1 MAPLAKTRTDYVR
14 ALDSHPDLVAVV
26 AAPDMEII
34 DVNAQGARELGWSAE
49 AMIGKLIVDYGDP
62 TDRELNPAL
71 VERALRGETVRFDR
85 RVRSA
90 DGEWRTYNF
99 AARVVDDEPGRF
111 MIVGRDMAALAHS
124 DSRLADLL
132 KLADLTDDLF
142 VVTDRDGYITYVN
155 EAVHRVHGNGRIV
168 GRHLTEF
175 VHEDDTGF
183 LSVLDAVHAED
194 KRAEAR
200 VLARREDGSPLMLG
214 LRTIYDEETRRW
226 FTVERDISETI
237 AQEQRMQEL
246 ATDLRRRA
254 TTDVLTGVAN
264 RAALNEILD
273 HAVDKGA
280 PFALLLL
287 DMDDFKSVN
296 DTLGHAAGD
305 EFLKCVAQRLQRAV
319 KLTDVVA
326 RLGGD
331 EFVVY
336 LPDVDSDDA
345 SGVAARMIEAVG
357 QHYSINGHSLTRS
370 CSIGVAVWEQG
381 DDVSAILRKADRAA
395 YRAKHEGRSRF
406 IVY

>member
-1 MAPLAKTRTDYVR
+1 MAPLAKARTDYVR
-14 ALDSHPDLVAVV
+14 ELDSHPDLVAVV
-26 AAPDMEII
+26 AAPEMEII

-49 AMIGKLIVDYGDP
+49 DMIGKLIVEFGDP
-62 TDRELNPAL
+62 SDRELNPVL
-71 VERALRGETVRFDR
+71 VEQALRGETARFDR
-85 RVRSA
+85 RVRNA

-99 AARVVDDEPGRF
+99 AARTIDNEPGRF
-111 MIVGRDMAALAHS
+111 LLVGRDMGALAHS
-124 DSRLADLL
+124 ESRLADLL

-142 VVTDRDGYITYVN
+142 VVSDRDGYVTYVN
-155 EAVHRVHGNGRIV
+155 EAVHRLHGDGKIV

-175 VHEDDTGF
+175 VHDDDRGF
-183 LSVLDAVHAED
+183 FTLLDAVHDKD

-200 VLARREDGSPLMLG
+200 VLAKCQDGSPLMLG
-214 LRTIYDEETRRW
+214 VKTIYDDETKRW

-237 AQEQRMQEL
+237 AQERRMQEL
-246 ATDLRRRA
+246 TTDLRRRA
-254 TTDVLTGVAN
+254 TTDTLTGVAN

-273 HAVDKGA
+273 QSVADGT

-305 EFLKCVAQRLQRAV
+305 EFLRCVAQRLQRAV

-336 LPDVDSDDA
+336 LPDVDCKDA
-345 SGVAARMIEAVG
+345 SSVAARMIDAVG

-370 CSIGVAVWEQG
+370 CSIGVAVWEEG

>member
-1 MAPLAKTRTDYVR
+1 MPPVIKARTDPVR
-14 ALDSHPDLVAVV
+14 DLNSHPDLVLVV
-26 AAPDMEII
+26 SAPEMRII
-34 DVNAQGARELGWSAE
+34 EVNDQGATELGWSADD
-49 AMIGKLIVDYGDP
+49 MIGNSIFDYGDP
-62 TDRELNPAL
+62 SDRALNPKL
-71 VERALRGETVRFDR
+71 MERTLEGETVRFDR
-85 RVRSA
+85 RVRDA
-90 DGEWRTYNF
+90 DGQWRTYNF
-99 AARVVDDEPGRF
+99 AARTVDDTPGRF
-111 MIVGRDMAALAHS
+111 LLVGRDMDALAHS
-124 DSRLADLL
+124 ESRLADLL

-142 VVTDRDGYITYVN
+142 VVSDRDGYVTYAN
-155 EAVHRVHGNGRIV
+155 EAVHRLHSDGKIV
-168 GRHLTEF
+168 GRHVTEF
-175 VHEDDTGF
+175 VHEDDRGF
-183 LSVLDAVHAED
+183 LTLLDAVHNKD

-200 VLARREDGSPLMLG
+200 VLAKCQDGSPRMLG
-214 LRTIYDEETRRW
+214 TKTIYDEESQRW

-237 AQEQRMQEL
+237 THERRMQEL

-254 TTDVLTGVAN
+254 TTDALTGVAN
-264 RAALNEILD
+264 RSALNEILD
-273 HAVDKGA
+273 QAVADGA

-305 EFLKCVAQRLQRAV
+305 EFLRCVAQRLQRAV

-336 LPDVDSDDA
+336 LPDVNSKDA
-345 SGVAARMIEAVG
+345 SGVAARMIDAVG

-370 CSIGVAVWEQG
+370 CSIGVAVWDDG